1 MRIVRQFGYSLGVN
15 PRQISVQEAFDRHSS
30 VYDERF
36 SRPILGETIR
46 NEVWQIA
53 DAEFAGAHNLLDL
66 GSGTGEDAIHYAQR
80 GAHVTAV
87 DLSPGMLNRS
97 KAKAAALGMAGNIDC
112 VVTEMTSYSAP
123 VVAFDGLISNFGA
136 LNCIQDLSFL
146 RRLCETSLRPGSSL
160 ILITMG
166 YFYPLETT
174 LFLLKADPRRAFRRL
189 RGSCEVTIE
198 GARVPVYYHS
208 VAAMRRML
216 GPAFQFKQAL
226 GLRAFLP
233 VPGWE
238 HLQRLTSSAV
248 LRGLDRAWCHF
259 SATATFAD
267 HFVSVWRFKP

>member
-1 MRIVRQFGYSLGVN
+1 MRIVRQFGYSLPVN

-36 SRPILGETIR
+36 SKPILGETIR

-53 DAEFAGAHNLLDL
+53 DAEFAGARNLLDL
-66 GSGTGEDAIHYAQR
+66 GCGTGEDAIHYAQR

-97 KAKAAALGMAGNIDC
+97 KAKAAALRLLSNIDC
-112 VVTEMTSYSAP
+112 VVAEMTTFSAP
-123 VVAFDGLISNFGA
+123 AGAFDGMISNFGA

-146 RRLCETSLRPGSSL
+146 CRLCETSLRPGSAL
-160 ILITMG
+160 VLITMG
-166 YFYPLETT
+166 YFYPLETA
-174 LFLLKADPRRAFRRL
+174 LFLLKANPRRAFRRL
-189 RGSCEVTIE
+189 RGSCEVKIE
-198 GARVPVYYHS
+198 GAPVPVYYHS
-208 VAAMRRML
+208 VASMRRML
-216 GPAFQFKQAL
+216 GSAFQFKRAV
-226 GLRAFLP
+226 GLRALLP

-248 LRGLDRAWCHF
+248 VRRLDRAWCHF
-259 SATATFAD
+259 GPTATLAD

>member
-53 DAEFAGAHNLLDL
+53 DPEFAGAKNLLDL

-80 GAHVTAV
+80 GARVTAV

-97 KAKAAALGMAGNIDC
+97 KTKAAAFGLASSIDC
-112 VVTEMTSYSAP
+112 VVADMTTFSAP
-123 VVAFDGLISNFGA
+123 VAGAFDGMISNFGA

-146 RRLCETSLRPGSSL
+146 SRLCETSLRPGSAL
-160 ILITMG
+160 VLITMG
-166 YFYPLETT
+166 YFYPLETA

-189 RGSCEVTIE
+189 GGSCEVQIE
-198 GARVPVYYHS
+198 GAAVPVYYHS
-208 VAAMRRML
+208 VASMRRML
-216 GPAFQFKQAL
+216 GPAFQFRRAL
-226 GLRAFLP
+226 GLRGFIP

-238 HLQRLTSSAV
+238 HLQRLTS
-248 LRGLDRAWCHF
+248 
-259 SATATFAD
+259 
-267 HFVSVWRFKP
+267 